1 MASGQEPA
9 RERDRLMVQLHPWP
23 GERLARET
31 LRPSPATDTVGYGYL
46 GDLQLRLVF
55 DEPGVSN
62 AAAVRPDDLARLELT
77 PQKAVAYATSNSKRA
92 SGAPQ
97 VTPLAGGIFTLRGQH
112 ADYNA
117 TFMLDRTFWRQQL
130 EKFPQGLLAVLPR
143 KGVLVFAAAGDAGAE
158 AELKKQAARML
169 ASAGPS
175 TLSACVYRFDAT
187 GWQPYADLPRPQPQ
201 PQVAPV
207 AASARKV
214 DDDEDDEDAEDT
226 AGKVDDSV
234 DLDKAAKGQRMLALS
249 VLGSLLVNGAAR
261 SGMLSTLPIFAM
273 YVALGI
279 YSLVGVV
286 RLSSGLGKPTA
297 STIVYMVLTFVPL
310 VSLGAW
316 IFLSVQATRKLRAAG
331 WRVGLLGA
339 RP

>member
-31 LRPSPATDTVGYGYL
+31 LRPSPAADTVAYGYL

-55 DEPGVSN
+55 DEPGVSRTS
-62 AAAVRPDDLARLELT
+62 AVRPDDLARLELT
-77 PQKAVAYATSNSKRA
+77 PQKAVAYASSNSKRA

-97 VTPLAGGIFTLRGQH
+97 VTPLDGGIHTLRGQH

-130 EKFPQGLLAVLPR
+130 EKFPQGLLAAVPR
-143 KGVLVFAAAGDAGAE
+143 KGVLMFAPAGDAAVE
-158 AELKKQAARML
+158 AQLQKIATRTL
-169 ASAGPS
+169 ASAGAA
-175 TLSACVYRFDAT
+175 TLSACIYRFDAT

-201 PQVAPV
+201 VAPV
-207 AASARKV
+207 VTAAARKV
-214 DDDEDDEDAEDT
+214 DDDDDDDEADAEEQVD
-226 AGKVDDSV
+226 AGV
-234 DLDKAAKGQRMLALS
+234 DLDKVANGQRMLVLS
-249 VLGSLLVNGAAR
+249 ILGSLLVNGVAR
-261 SGMLSTLPIFAM
+261 SGVLSTLPIFAM
-273 YVALGI
+273 YVVLGL

-286 RLSSGLGKPTA
+286 RLSSGLGKPTP
-297 STIVYMVLTFVPL
+297 STILYMVLTFVPL

-316 IFLSVQATRKLRAAG
+316 IWLSVQATRQLRAAG